1 MENIDKSKEE
11 YKILEKK
18 NRSDIPK
25 YKNLLFSFIIGGI
38 ICLLGQIIWEM
49 YINLGF
55 SQEDGG
61 TMTTIT
67 LIFLG
72 SFLTGIGV
80 YDEISQYAGAG
91 TIVPVTGFA
100 NAMVAPALEYKQDG
114 YILGMGAK
122 LFSVAGPVL
131 SYGMLSAFIIG
142 LLKYIFGG

>member
-1 MENIDKSKEE
+1 MKNIDKSEEE

-18 NRSDIPK
+18 NRSKIPK
-25 YKNLLFSFIIGGI
+25 YKNIFFSFIIGGL
-38 ICLLGQIIWEM
+38 ICLLGQIFWEM

>member
-25 YKNLLFSFIIGGI
+25 YKNLIFSFIIGGI